1 MIEQSAIGLNSRE
14 EANPFLDDGMLPL
27 ITAPMNT
34 VVNENNYKMF
44 LENKINVCL
53 PRNMDLN
60 WVSENYTVSV
70 SLDDFIKYYIDA
82 RAGMPFVN
90 KGSVCIDTANGNMP
104 KLHEAIRLAKQIHG
118 DNLVIIAG
126 NIGSVQAF
134 VELASTG
141 VDYIRVGIGGSA
153 VCTTSIHTGVG
164 ENNLLSLV
172 RICNN
177 IRTNP
182 NILIGAYNKNIIES
196 FKNFSQTEKE
206 NISKVKIIADST
218 SRFIKDNNLHPNGYA
233 GINQLLYAGADLV
246 MLGNIFNKAYE
257 SAGEKYIEY
266 STGNFDKVKDAQVFL
281 LGSSEEDIKSNY
293 YRYGGLYSLY
303 RGMSTQEEQQNYK
316 KGELRHSEGK
326 SVYNKVE
333 YKLSEW
339 INGKKSD
346 PDNYPGFINALK
358 SAMSYTGSKTLKQ
371 FKNT

>member
-1 MIEQSAIGLNSRE
+1 MQKKIKISPIEN
-14 EANPFLDDGMLPL
+14 
-27 ITAPMNT
+27 
-34 VVNENNYKMF
+34 
-44 LENKINVCL
+44 
-53 PRNMDLN
+53 
-60 WVSENYTVSV
+60 
-70 SLDDFIKYYIDA
+70 
-82 RAGMPFVN
+82 
-90 KGSVCIDTANGNMP
+90 
-104 KLHEAIRLAKQIHG
+104 
-118 DNLVIIAG
+118 
-126 NIGSVQAF
+126 
-134 VELASTG
+134 
-141 VDYIRVGIGGSA
+141 
-153 VCTTSIHTGVG
+153 
-164 ENNLLSLV
+164 LSLV
-172 RICNN
+172 DEVEIRI
-177 IRTNP
+177 T
-182 NILIGAYNKNIIES
+182 K
-196 FKNFSQTEKE
+196 
-206 NISKVKIIADST
+206 
-218 SRFIKDNNLHPNGYA
+218 FIKDNNLHPNGYA